1 MPLEYPDQ
9 SYYPSWKVRLT
20 IRLEEFGQGVLK
32 GKVPA
37 TPSKNLKGVKQDRA
51 PLDAVPDPEFPGRFL
66 LKPRVTK
73 ATLDDAIK
81 NYVIGDSS
89 SDRLTQV
96 VAGIIPKRFDWKQN
110 GFRTADELKLTLRWV
125 DFPIDPRVIRSC
137 AVEFF
142 LGTITPAEF
151 AQGIRGLTRGD
162 VGGGAAN
169 AHEPLNLVPDSYMDS
184 NGVRRSNL
192 RFTGWVN
199 KWKMSWNEDEP
210 TVELE
215 CQDNTV
221 LLLNQLAPA
230 QLVLGM
236 KDPIDLAIA
245 TYLSNFP
252 QFAGLTVQ
260 YRGDPNAK
268 VPRLEGALAGTA
280 FRPQLGPQP
289 GQGSG
294 DDLVVWDY
302 LTDVCGSI
310 GHVIRIEGNDVI
322 VQRPSTLLHGD
333 ASPRSDD
340 SYKGRKLPSGDYP
353 SRTFV
358 YGRNVTSFE
367 VSRDLQHGETKNVEV
382 RCYSPRRK
390 QVMVAR
396 FPGKDAR
403 IPTSTPGDAR
413 ADNKWTIIRV
423 SGVEDQKVLEQ
434 IAEDVF
440 HGRNR
445 NEIEVVVKTSN
456 MASFGG
462 GNEDPDLLDCKP
474 GDAVEILVDRA
485 NASTTA
491 GAEKN
496 LTSQQLNEEFLRN
509 LGYSK
514 DFAAAYAKA
523 YQDAGFQRLYRV
535 KEMSVTGDTD
545 EGVSFEVRGVNFV
558 QARADK
564 PPAPPQQPPA
574 ASATPSQGGGKQTD
588 TKQPIVVQHK
598 SYVNDRGGRV
608 LSSED
613 TITILKKPQTGKPEG
628 TVGGKIV
635 TSEESITIL
644 KKGK

>member
-1 MPLEYPDQ
+1 VPIDYPEQ

-20 IRLEEFGQGVLK
+20 VRLEEFGQGVLNR
-32 GKVPA
+32 KVPQVPA
-37 TPSKNLKGVKQDRA
+37 KNLKGIKQDRA
-51 PLDAVPDPEFPGRFL
+51 PLDPVPDPDFPGRFL

-73 ATLDDAIK
+73 ATLDDEIK
-81 NYVIGDSS
+81 NYVISDSS
-89 SDRLTQV
+89 SDNLTQV
-96 VAGIIPKRFDWKQN
+96 IAGIIPKKFDWKQN

-142 LGTITPAEF
+142 LGTLTPVEY
-151 AQGIRGLTRGD
+151 AQGVRGLTRGD
-162 VGGGAAN
+162 VFGAGARN
-169 AHEPLNLVPDSYMDS
+169 AHEPLNLVADTFLDA
-184 NGVRRSNL
+184 NGNKRSNL

-210 TVELE
+210 SVELE
-215 CQDNTV
+215 CQDNTI
-221 LLLNQLAPA
+221 LLINQVAPP

-260 YRGDPNAK
+260 YRGDPNGT
-268 VPRLEGALAGTA
+268 VPKLDGTLAGTA
-280 FRPQLGPQP
+280 FRPKLGPQP

-302 LTDVCGSI
+302 LTDICGSI

-322 VQRPSTLLHGD
+322 VQRPSTLLHGN

-340 SYKGRKLPSGDYP
+340 TYQTRKLPSGDYP

-390 QVMVAR
+390 QVLVAR
-396 FPGKDAR
+396 FPTKDAR
-403 IPTSTPGDAR
+403 IPVSTPGDAR
-413 ADNKWTIIRV
+413 ADNKWTIVRV
-423 SGVEDQKVLEQ
+423 SGIEDQKVLQQ
-434 IAEDVF
+434 IAEDVY

-456 MASFGG
+456 LASFGG
-462 GNEDPDLLDCKP
+462 GNEDPDLLDAKP
-474 GDAVEILVDRA
+474 GDAVEILVDRS
-485 NASTTA
+485 NPSTTA
-491 GAEKN
+491 SAETN
-496 LTSQQLNEEFLRN
+496 LSSQAMNEEFLRN

-535 KEMSVTGDTD
+535 KEMSVSGDTE
-545 EGVSFEVRGVNFV
+545 EGVSFEVRAVNFI
-558 QARADK
+558 QARGDLA
-564 PPAPPQQPPA
+564 PAPPAVKPA
-574 ASATPSQGGGKQTD
+574 ASSSPNQGGGKT
-588 TKQPIVVQHK
+588 PNNSPVVIQKK
-598 SYVNDRGGRV
+598 SYVND
-608 LSSED
+608 
-613 TITILKKPQTGKPEG
+613 K
-628 TVGGKIV
+628 GGKVI
-635 TSEESITIL
+635 TSEGSITIF
-644 KKGK
+644 KKGGK